1 MKKTKLITTIC
12 QDNCSY
18 EELKNIINAGTDVIR
33 INLSYANKEFCNN
46 IIASIRKLEKELDK
60 PIGIMLDIN
69 GPSVRLSDLN
79 ENEVTLKL
87 DKKIKIYNYPVL
99 CNDNQVCTNTENIT
113 SLLEVGDVLMM
124 SDDEVE
130 LVVREISNDFVS
142 CEVIKEGNIHSR
154 EEIHLKNRNFKLP
167 FLDKDDYE
175 SIMYCIEKEIDFMSL
190 SCVNDEQDVLSVSD
204 MLIEN
209 NDNHIQLI
217 SKIETSD
224 ALDNLEE
231 IVKASDGVM
240 IDRSD
245 LSIEAEIEKLP
256 LYQKN
261 ILSMARKYE
270 KIGIIAS
277 DMLIDITESTRPE
290 RSLVIDIYNAVL
302 DNCDAILLSG
312 KTNKGEFPIETIS
325 MMNKV
330 LESAEEDFDY
340 LDNLNQTMRDTK
352 QDITSSIAYS
362 VVDSSI
368 RLKTKAIVANTNSGY
383 TAKKISYFRPICPII
398 GLSPNMETVRSLT
411 LTYGVIPVL
420 SSECKNTDEIVK
432 MCIKKAVPTLD
443 LLPNDIIVIT
453 GGFPVSN
460 KTTNFMKIEVI
471 E

>member
-12 QDNCSY
+12 QDSCSY
-18 EELKNIINAGTDVIR
+18 EDLKNIILAGTDVIR
-33 INLSYANKEFCNN
+33 VNLSYANKEFCNN
-46 IIASIRKLEKELDK
+46 VIASISKLENELNK

-69 GPSVRLSDLN
+69 GPSVRLTDLN
-79 ENEVTLKL
+79 EEEVFLKL
-87 DKKIKIYNYPVL
+87 DKKVKIYNYPVL
-99 CNDNQVCTNTENIT
+99 CNDNQLCTNTENVT
-113 SLLEVGDVLMM
+113 SLLEVGDVLML

-130 LVVREISNDFVS
+130 MVVREISNDYLS
-142 CEVIKEGNIHSR
+142 CEVIKEGSIHSR

-175 SIMYCIEKEIDFMSL
+175 SIMYCIEKKIDFMTL

-209 NDNHIQLI
+209 KDNHIQLI
-217 SKIETSD
+217 SKIETQD

-245 LSIEAEIEKLP
+245 LSLEAEIEKLP
-256 LYQKN
+256 LYQKK
-261 ILSMARKYE
+261 ILNMARKYE
-270 KIGIIAS
+270 KTGIIAS
-277 DMLIDITESTRPE
+277 DMLMDITESTRPE

-312 KTNKGEFPIETIS
+312 RTDKGEFPIETIS
-325 MMNKV
+325 MMNKI

-340 LDNLNQTMRDTK
+340 LENLTQTIRDTK

-368 RLKTKAIVANTNSGY
+368 RLKTKAIIANTNSGY

-398 GLSPNMETVRSLT
+398 GLSPNMETVRTLT
-411 LTYGVIPVL
+411 LTYGVIPII
-420 SSECKNTDEIVK
+420 SDECKTTDQIVK
-432 MCIKKAVPTLD
+432 MCAKKATEALD
-443 LLPNDIIVIT
+443 LLPQDVVIIT
-453 GGFPVSN
+453 GGFPASSKN
-460 KTTNFMKIEVI
+460 TNFMKIEVI

>member
-12 QDNCSY
+12 QDTCSY
-18 EELKNIINAGTDVIR
+18 DELKEIINAGTDVI
-33 INLSYANKEFCNN
+33 
-46 IIASIRKLEKELDK
+46 
-60 PIGIMLDIN
+60 IMLDIN
-69 GPSVRLSDLN
+69 GPSVRLTDLN
-79 ENEVTLKL
+79 EEEVFLKL
-87 DKKIKIYNYPVL
+87 DKKVKIYNYPVL
-99 CNDNQVCTNTENIT
+99 CNDNQLCTNTENIT
-113 SLLEVGDVLMM
+113 SLLDVGDVLML

-130 LVVREISNDFVS
+130 MVVRELTNDYLS
-142 CEVIKEGNIHSR
+142 CQVIKEGYIHSR

-167 FLDKDDYE
+167 FLDKDDYD
-175 SIMYCIEKEIDFMSL
+175 SIMYCIEKKIDFMTL

-209 NDNHIQLI
+209 HDDHIQLI
-217 SKIETSD
+217 SKIETQD
-224 ALDNLEE
+224 ALDNLES

-245 LSIEAEIEKLP
+245 LSLEAEIEKLP
-256 LYQKN
+256 LYQKT

-270 KIGIIAS
+270 KTGIIAS
-277 DMLIDITESTRPE
+277 DMLMDITESTRPE

-312 KTNKGEFPIETIS
+312 RTDKGEFPIETIS
-325 MMNKV
+325 MMNKI

-340 LDNLNQTMRDTK
+340 LDNLSQTIRDTK

-368 RLKTKAIVANTNSGY
+368 RLKTKAIIANTNSGY

-398 GLSPNMETVRSLT
+398 GLSPNIETVRTLT
-411 LTYGVIPVL
+411 LTYGVIPII
-420 SSECKNTDEIVK
+420 SDECKTTDQIVK
-432 MCIKKAVPTLD
+432 MCAKKATEALG
-443 LLPNDIIVIT
+443 LLPQDIVVIT
-453 GGFPVSN
+453 GGFPVSSKN
-460 KTTNFMKIEVI
+460 TNFMKIEVI

>member
-12 QDNCSY
+12 QDTCSY
-18 EELKNIINAGTDVIR
+18 DELKEIINAGTDVIR
-33 INLSYANKEFCNN
+33 VNLSYANKEFCDN
-46 IIASIRKLEKELDK
+46 IIASVRKLELELNK

-69 GPSVRLSDLN
+69 GPSVRLTDLN
-79 ENEVTLKL
+79 EEEVFLKL
-87 DKKIKIYNYPVL
+87 DKKVKIYNYPVL
-99 CNDNQVCTNTENIT
+99 CNDNQLCTNTENIT
-113 SLLEVGDVLMM
+113 SLLDVGDVLML

-130 LVVREISNDFVS
+130 MVVRELTNDYLS
-142 CEVIKEGNIHSR
+142 CQVIKEGYIHSR

-167 FLDKDDYE
+167 FLDKDDYD
-175 SIMYCIEKEIDFMSL
+175 SIMYCIEKKIDFMTL

-209 NDNHIQLI
+209 HDDHIQLI
-217 SKIETSD
+217 SKIETQD
-224 ALDNLEE
+224 ALDNLES

-245 LSIEAEIEKLP
+245 LSLEAEIEKLP
-256 LYQKN
+256 LYQKT

-270 KIGIIAS
+270 KTGIIAS
-277 DMLIDITESTRPE
+277 DMLMDITESTRPE

-312 KTNKGEFPIETIS
+312 RTDKGEFPIETIS
-325 MMNKV
+325 MMNKI

-340 LDNLNQTMRDTK
+340 LDNLSQTIRDTK

-368 RLKTKAIVANTNSGY
+368 RLKTKAIIANTNSGY

-398 GLSPNMETVRSLT
+398 GLSPNIETVRTLT
-411 LTYGVIPVL
+411 LTYGVIPII
-420 SSECKNTDEIVK
+420 SDECKTTDQIVK
-432 MCIKKAVPTLD
+432 MCAKKATEALG
-443 LLPNDIIVIT
+443 LLPQDIVVIT
-453 GGFPVSN
+453 GGFPVSSKN
-460 KTTNFMKIEVI
+460 TNFMKIEVI

>member
-12 QDNCSY
+12 QDTCSY
-18 EELKNIINAGTDVIR
+18 DELKEIINAGTDVIR
-33 INLSYANKEFCNN
+33 VNLSYANKEFCDN
-46 IIASIRKLEKELDK
+46 IIASVRKLELELNK

-69 GPSVRLSDLN
+69 GPSVRLTDLN
-79 ENEVTLKL
+79 EEEVFLKL
-87 DKKIKIYNYPVL
+87 DKKVKIYNYPVL
-99 CNDNQVCTNTENIT
+99 CNDNQLCTNTENIT
-113 SLLEVGDVLMM
+113 SLLDVGDVLML

-130 LVVREISNDFVS
+130 MVVRELTNDYLS
-142 CEVIKEGNIHSR
+142 CQVIKEGYIHSR

-167 FLDKDDYE
+167 FLDKDDYD
-175 SIMYCIEKEIDFMSL
+175 SIMYCIEKKIDFMTL

-209 NDNHIQLI
+209 HDDHIQLI
-217 SKIETSD
+217 SKIETQD
-224 ALDNLEE
+224 ALDNLES

-245 LSIEAEIEKLP
+245 LSLEAEIEKLP
-256 LYQKN
+256 LYQKT

-270 KIGIIAS
+270 KTGIIAS
-277 DMLIDITESTRPE
+277 DMLMDITESTRPE

-312 KTNKGEFPIETIS
+312 RTDKGEFPIETIS
-325 MMNKV
+325 MMNKI

-340 LDNLNQTMRDTK
+340 LDNLSQTIRDTK

-368 RLKTKAIVANTNSGY
+368 RLKTKAIIANTNSGY

-398 GLSPNMETVRSLT
+398 GLSPNIETVRTLT
-411 LTYGVIPVL
+411 LTYGVIPII
-420 SSECKNTDEIVK
+420 SDECKTTDQIVK
-432 MCIKKAVPTLD
+432 MCAKKATEALD
-443 LLPNDIIVIT
+443 LLPQDIVVIT
-453 GGFPVSN
+453 GGFPVSSKN
-460 KTTNFMKIEVI
+460 TNFMKIEVI

>member
-12 QDNCSY
+12 QDTCSY
-18 EELKNIINAGTDVIR
+18 DELKEIINAGTDVIR
-33 INLSYANKEFCNN
+33 VNLSYANKEFCDN
-46 IIASIRKLEKELDK
+46 IITSVRKLELELNK

-69 GPSVRLSDLN
+69 GPSVRLTDLN
-79 ENEVTLKL
+79 EEEVFLKL
-87 DKKIKIYNYPVL
+87 DKKVKIYNYPVL
-99 CNDNQVCTNTENIT
+99 CNDNQLCTNTENIT
-113 SLLEVGDVLMM
+113 SLLDVGDVLML

-130 LVVREISNDFVS
+130 MVVRELTNDYLS
-142 CEVIKEGNIHSR
+142 CQVIKEGYIHSR

-167 FLDKDDYE
+167 FLDKDDYD
-175 SIMYCIEKEIDFMSL
+175 SIMYCIEKKIDFMTL

-217 SKIETSD
+217 SKIETQD
-224 ALDNLEE
+224 ALDNLES

-245 LSIEAEIEKLP
+245 LSLEAEIEKLP
-256 LYQKN
+256 LYQKT

-270 KIGIIAS
+270 KTGIIAS
-277 DMLIDITESTRPE
+277 DMLMDITESTRPE

-312 KTNKGEFPIETIS
+312 RTDKGEFPIETIS
-325 MMNKV
+325 MMNKI

-340 LDNLNQTMRDTK
+340 LDNLSQTIRDTK

-368 RLKTKAIVANTNSGY
+368 RLKTKAIIANTNSGY

-398 GLSPNMETVRSLT
+398 GLSPNIETIRTLT
-411 LTYGVIPVL
+411 LTYGVIPII
-420 SSECKNTDEIVK
+420 SDECKTTDQIVK
-432 MCIKKAVPTLD
+432 MCAKKATEALD
-443 LLPNDIIVIT
+443 LLPQDIVVIT
-453 GGFPVSN
+453 GGFPVSSKN
-460 KTTNFMKIEVI
+460 TNFMKIEVI

>member
-12 QDNCSY
+12 QDTCSY
-18 EELKNIINAGTDVIR
+18 DELKEIINAGTDVIR
-33 INLSYANKEFCNN
+33 VNLSYANKEFCDN
-46 IIASIRKLEKELDK
+46 IIASVRKLELELNK

-87 DKKIKIYNYPVL
+87 DRKVKIYNYPVL

-113 SLLEVGDVLMM
+113 SLLEVGDVLML

-130 LVVREISNDFVS
+130 MVVREISNDYIS
-142 CEVIKEGNIHSR
+142 CQVIKEGVIHSR

-175 SIMYCIEKEIDFMSL
+175 SIMYCIEKKIDFMTL

-217 SKIETSD
+217 SKIETQD
-224 ALDNLEE
+224 ALDNLES

-245 LSIEAEIEKLP
+245 LSLEATIEKLP
-256 LYQKN
+256 LYQKT
-261 ILSMARKYE
+261 ILRMARKYE

-277 DMLIDITESTRPE
+277 DMLVDMTESTRPE
-290 RSLVIDIYNAVL
+290 RSLVMDVYNAVL

-312 KTNKGEFPIETIS
+312 RTDKGEFPIETIT

-340 LDNLNQTMRDTK
+340 LDNLSQTIRDTK

-368 RLKTKAIVANTNSGY
+368 RLKTKGIVANTNSGY
-383 TAKKISYFRPICPII
+383 TARKISYFRPICPII

-411 LTYGVIPVL
+411 ITYGVIPVL
-420 SSECKNTDEIVK
+420 SEECKNTDQIVK
-432 MCIKKAVPTLD
+432 MCAKKATEVLA
-443 LLPNDIIVIT
+443 LLPQDAVIIT
-453 GGFPVSN
+453 GGFPVSSKN
-460 KTTNFMKIEVI
+460 TNFMKIEVI

>member
-12 QDNCSY
+12 QDSCSY
-18 EELKNIINAGTDVIR
+18 EDLKNIILAGTDVIR
-33 INLSYANKEFCNN
+33 VNLSYANKEFCNN
-46 IIASIRKLEKELDK
+46 VIASIRKLENELNK

-69 GPSVRLSDLN
+69 GPSVRLADLN
-79 ENEVTLKL
+79 EDEVFLKI
-87 DKKIKIYNYPVL
+87 DKKVKIYNYPVL
-99 CNDNQVCTNTENIT
+99 CNDNQLCTNTENIT
-113 SLLEVGDVLMM
+113 SLLDVGDVLML

-130 LVVREISNDFVS
+130 MVVRELTNDYLS
-142 CEVIKEGNIHSR
+142 CQVIKEGYIHSR

-167 FLDKDDYE
+167 FLDKDDYD
-175 SIMYCIEKEIDFMSL
+175 SIMYCIEKKIDFMTL

-209 NDNHIQLI
+209 HDDHIQLI
-217 SKIETSD
+217 SKIETQD
-224 ALDNLEE
+224 ALDNLES

-245 LSIEAEIEKLP
+245 LSLEAEIEKLP
-256 LYQKN
+256 LYQKT

-270 KIGIIAS
+270 KTGIIAS
-277 DMLIDITESTRPE
+277 DMLMDITESTRPE

-312 KTNKGEFPIETIS
+312 RTDKGEFPIETIS
-325 MMNKV
+325 MMNKI

-340 LDNLNQTMRDTK
+340 LDNLSQTIRDTK

-368 RLKTKAIVANTNSGY
+368 RLKTKAIIANTNSGY

-398 GLSPNMETVRSLT
+398 GLSPNIETVRTLT
-411 LTYGVIPVL
+411 LTYGVIPII
-420 SSECKNTDEIVK
+420 SDECKTTDQIVK
-432 MCIKKAVPTLD
+432 MCAKKATEALG
-443 LLPNDIIVIT
+443 LLPQDIVVIT
-453 GGFPVSN
+453 GGFPVSSKN
-460 KTTNFMKIEVI
+460 TNFMKIEVI

>member
-12 QDNCSY
+12 QDTCSY
-18 EELKNIINAGTDVIR
+18 DELKDIINAGTDVIR

-46 IIASIRKLEKELDK
+46 MITSIRKLEKELDK

-79 ENEVTLKL
+79 ENEVALKL
-87 DKKIKIYNYPVL
+87 DKKVKIYNYPVL

-130 LVVREISNDFVS
+130 MVVREISNDYVS
-142 CEVIKEGNIHSR
+142 CEVIKEGIIHSR

-175 SIMYCIEKEIDFMSL
+175 SIMYCIDKEIDFMTL

-217 SKIETSD
+217 SKIETQD

-245 LSIEAEIEKLP
+245 LSLEAEIEKLP
-256 LYQKN
+256 LYQKT
-261 ILSMARKYE
+261 ILNMARKYE

-277 DMLIDITESTRPE
+277 DMLMDITESTRPE

-325 MMNKV
+325 MMNKI

-340 LDNLNQTMRDTK
+340 LDNLTKTIRDTK

-368 RLKTKAIVANTNSGY
+368 RLKTKAIIANTNSGY
-383 TAKKISYFRPICPII
+383 TGRKISYFRPVCPII
-398 GLSPNMETVRSLT
+398 GLSPNMETIRSLT
-411 LTYGVIPVL
+411 LTYGVIPIL
-420 SSECKNTDEIVK
+420 SDECKTTDQIVK
-432 MCIKKAVPTLD
+432 MCLKKTIPELS
-443 LLPNDIIVIT
+443 LLPQDIVIIT
-453 GGFPVSN
+453 GGFPANS

>member
-12 QDNCSY
+12 QDTCSY
-18 EELKNIINAGTDVIR
+18 DELKEIINAGTDVIR
-33 INLSYANKEFCNN
+33 VNLSYANKEFCDN
-46 IIASIRKLEKELDK
+46 IIASVRKLELELNK

-69 GPSVRLSDLN
+69 GPSVRLTDLN
-79 ENEVTLKL
+79 EEEVFLKL
-87 DKKIKIYNYPVL
+87 DKKVKIYNYPVL
-99 CNDNQVCTNTENIT
+99 CNDNQLCTNTENIT
-113 SLLEVGDVLMM
+113 SLLDVGDVLML

-130 LVVREISNDFVS
+130 MVVRELTNDYLS
-142 CEVIKEGNIHSR
+142 CQVIKEGYIHSR

-167 FLDKDDYE
+167 FLDKDDYD
-175 SIMYCIEKEIDFMSL
+175 SIMYCIEKKIDFMTL

-209 NDNHIQLI
+209 HDDHIQLI
-217 SKIETSD
+217 SKIETQD
-224 ALDNLEE
+224 ALDNLES

-245 LSIEAEIEKLP
+245 LSLEAEIEKLP
-256 LYQKN
+256 LYQKT

-270 KIGIIAS
+270 KTGIIAS
-277 DMLIDITESTRPE
+277 DMLMDITESTRPE

-312 KTNKGEFPIETIS
+312 RTDKGEFPIETIS
-325 MMNKV
+325 MMNKI

-340 LDNLNQTMRDTK
+340 LDNLSQTIRDTK

-368 RLKTKAIVANTNSGY
+368 RLKTKAIIANTNSGY

-398 GLSPNMETVRSLT
+398 GLSPNIETIRTLT
-411 LTYGVIPVL
+411 LTYGVIPII
-420 SSECKNTDEIVK
+420 SDECKTTDQIVK
-432 MCIKKAVPTLD
+432 MCAKKATETLA
-443 LLPNDIIVIT
+443 LLPQDVVIIT
-453 GGFPVSN
+453 GGFPVSSKN
-460 KTTNFMKIEVI
+460 TNFMKIEVI

>member
-12 QDNCSY
+12 QDTCSY
-18 EELKNIINAGTDVIR
+18 DELKEIINAGTDVIR
-33 INLSYANKEFCNN
+33 VNLSYANKEFCDN
-46 IIASIRKLEKELDK
+46 IIASVRKLELELNK

-69 GPSVRLSDLN
+69 GPSVRLTDLN
-79 ENEVTLKL
+79 EEEVFLKL
-87 DKKIKIYNYPVL
+87 DKKVKIYNYPVL
-99 CNDNQVCTNTENIT
+99 CNDNQLCTNTENIT
-113 SLLEVGDVLMM
+113 SLLDVGDVLML

-130 LVVREISNDFVS
+130 MVVRELTNDYLS
-142 CEVIKEGNIHSR
+142 CQVIKEGYIHSR

-167 FLDKDDYE
+167 FLDKDDYD
-175 SIMYCIEKEIDFMSL
+175 SIMYCIEKKIDFMTL

-209 NDNHIQLI
+209 HDDHIQLI
-217 SKIETSD
+217 SKIETQD
-224 ALDNLEE
+224 ALDNLES

-245 LSIEAEIEKLP
+245 LSLEAEIEKLP
-256 LYQKN
+256 LYQKT

-270 KIGIIAS
+270 KTGIIAS
-277 DMLIDITESTRPE
+277 DMLMDITESTRPE

-312 KTNKGEFPIETIS
+312 RTDKGEFPIETIS
-325 MMNKV
+325 MMNKI

-340 LDNLNQTMRDTK
+340 LDNLSQTIRDTK

-368 RLKTKAIVANTNSGY
+368 RLKTKAIIANTNSGY

-398 GLSPNMETVRSLT
+398 GLSPNIETVRTLT
-411 LTYGVIPVL
+411 LTYGVIPII
-420 SSECKNTDEIVK
+420 SDECKTTDQIVK
-432 MCIKKAVPTLD
+432 MCATKATEALG
-443 LLPNDIIVIT
+443 LLPQDIVVIT
-453 GGFPVSN
+453 GGFPVSSKN
-460 KTTNFMKIEVI
+460 TNFMKIEVI

>member
-12 QDNCSY
+12 QDTCSY
-18 EELKNIINAGTDVIR
+18 DELKEIINAGTDVIR
-33 INLSYANKEFCNN
+33 VNLSYANKEFCDN
-46 IIASIRKLEKELDK
+46 IIASVRKLELELNK

-69 GPSVRLSDLN
+69 GPSVRLTDLN
-79 ENEVTLKL
+79 EEEVFLKL
-87 DKKIKIYNYPVL
+87 DKKVKIYNYPVL
-99 CNDNQVCTNTENIT
+99 CNDNQVCTNTDNIT
-113 SLLEVGDVLMM
+113 SLLEVGDVLML

-130 LVVREISNDFVS
+130 MVVRELTNDYLS
-142 CEVIKEGNIHSR
+142 CQVIKEGYIHSR

-167 FLDKDDYE
+167 FLDKDDYD
-175 SIMYCIEKEIDFMSL
+175 SIMYCIEKKIDFMTL

-209 NDNHIQLI
+209 HDDHIQLI
-217 SKIETSD
+217 SKIETQD
-224 ALDNLEE
+224 ALDNLES

-245 LSIEAEIEKLP
+245 LSLEAEIEKLP
-256 LYQKN
+256 LYQKT

-270 KIGIIAS
+270 KTGIIAS
-277 DMLIDITESTRPE
+277 DMLMDITESTRPE

-312 KTNKGEFPIETIS
+312 RTDKGEFPIETIS
-325 MMNKV
+325 MMNKI

-340 LDNLNQTMRDTK
+340 LDNLSQTIRDTK

-368 RLKTKAIVANTNSGY
+368 RLKTKAIIANTNSGY

-398 GLSPNMETVRSLT
+398 GLSPNIETVRTLT
-411 LTYGVIPVL
+411 LTYGVIPII
-420 SSECKNTDEIVK
+420 SDECKTTDQIVK
-432 MCIKKAVPTLD
+432 MCAKKATEALG
-443 LLPNDIIVIT
+443 LLPQDIVVIT
-453 GGFPVSN
+453 GGFPVSSKN
-460 KTTNFMKIEVI
+460 TNFMKIEVI

>member
-12 QDNCSY
+12 QDTCSY
-18 EELKNIINAGTDVIR
+18 DELKEIINAGTDVIR
-33 INLSYANKEFCNN
+33 VNLSYANKEFCDN
-46 IIASIRKLEKELDK
+46 IITSVRKLELELNK

-69 GPSVRLSDLN
+69 GPSVRLTDLN
-79 ENEVTLKL
+79 EEEVFLKL
-87 DKKIKIYNYPVL
+87 DKKVKIYNYPVL
-99 CNDNQVCTNTENIT
+99 CNDNQLCTNTENIT
-113 SLLEVGDVLMM
+113 SLLEVGDVLML

-130 LVVREISNDFVS
+130 MVVRELTNDYLS
-142 CEVIKEGNIHSR
+142 CQVIKEGYIHSR

-167 FLDKDDYE
+167 FLDKDDYD
-175 SIMYCIEKEIDFMSL
+175 SIMYCIEKKIDFMTL

-209 NDNHIQLI
+209 HDDHIQLI
-217 SKIETSD
+217 SKIETQD
-224 ALDNLEE
+224 ALDNLES

-245 LSIEAEIEKLP
+245 LSLEAEIEKLP
-256 LYQKN
+256 LYQKT

-270 KIGIIAS
+270 KTGIIAS
-277 DMLIDITESTRPE
+277 DMLMDITESTRPE

-312 KTNKGEFPIETIS
+312 RTDKGEFPIETIS
-325 MMNKV
+325 MMNKI

-340 LDNLNQTMRDTK
+340 LDNLSQTIRDTK

-368 RLKTKAIVANTNSGY
+368 RLKTKAIIANTNSGY

-398 GLSPNMETVRSLT
+398 GLSPNIETVRTLT
-411 LTYGVIPVL
+411 LTYGVIPII
-420 SSECKNTDEIVK
+420 SDECKTTDQIVK
-432 MCIKKAVPTLD
+432 MCAKKATEALG
-443 LLPNDIIVIT
+443 LLPQDIVVIT
-453 GGFPVSN
+453 GGFPVSSKN
-460 KTTNFMKIEVI
+460 TNFMKIEVI

>member
-12 QDNCSY
+12 QDTCSY
-18 EELKNIINAGTDVIR
+18 DELKEIINAGTDVIR
-33 INLSYANKEFCNN
+33 VNLSYANKEFCDN
-46 IIASIRKLEKELDK
+46 IIASVRKLELELNK

-69 GPSVRLSDLN
+69 GPSVRLTDLN
-79 ENEVTLKL
+79 EEEVFLKL
-87 DKKIKIYNYPVL
+87 DKKVKIYNYPVL
-99 CNDNQVCTNTENIT
+99 CNDNQLCTNTENIT
-113 SLLEVGDVLMM
+113 SLLDVGDVLML

-130 LVVREISNDFVS
+130 MVVRELTNDYLS
-142 CEVIKEGNIHSR
+142 CQVIKEGYIHSR

-167 FLDKDDYE
+167 FLDKDDYD
-175 SIMYCIEKEIDFMSL
+175 SIMYCIEKKIDFMTL

-217 SKIETSD
+217 SKIETQD
-224 ALDNLEE
+224 ALDNLES

-245 LSIEAEIEKLP
+245 LSLEAEIEKLP
-256 LYQKN
+256 LYQKT

-270 KIGIIAS
+270 KTGIIAS
-277 DMLIDITESTRPE
+277 DMLMDITESTRPE

-302 DNCDAILLSG
+302 HNCDAILLSG
-312 KTNKGEFPIETIS
+312 RTDKGEFPIETIS
-325 MMNKV
+325 MMNKI

-340 LDNLNQTMRDTK
+340 LDNLSQTIRDTK

-368 RLKTKAIVANTNSGY
+368 RLKTKAIIANTNSGY

-398 GLSPNMETVRSLT
+398 GLSPNIETVRTLT
-411 LTYGVIPVL
+411 LTYGVIPII
-420 SSECKNTDEIVK
+420 SDECKTTDQIVK
-432 MCIKKAVPTLD
+432 MCAKKATEALG
-443 LLPNDIIVIT
+443 LLPQDIVVIT
-453 GGFPVSN
+453 GGFPVSSKN
-460 KTTNFMKIEVI
+460 TNFMKIEVI

>member
-12 QDNCSY
+12 QDTCSY
-18 EELKNIINAGTDVIR
+18 DELKEIINAGTDVIR
-33 INLSYANKEFCNN
+33 VNLSYANKEFCDN
-46 IIASIRKLEKELDK
+46 IIASVRKLELELNK

-69 GPSVRLSDLN
+69 GPSVRLTDLN
-79 ENEVTLKL
+79 EEEVFLKL
-87 DKKIKIYNYPVL
+87 DKKVKIYNYPVL
-99 CNDNQVCTNTENIT
+99 CNDNQLCTNTENIT
-113 SLLEVGDVLMM
+113 SLLDVGDVLML

-130 LVVREISNDFVS
+130 MVVRELTNDYLS
-142 CEVIKEGNIHSR
+142 CQVIKEGYIHNR

-167 FLDKDDYE
+167 FLDKDDYD
-175 SIMYCIEKEIDFMSL
+175 SIMYCIEKKIDFMTL

-209 NDNHIQLI
+209 HDDHIQLI
-217 SKIETSD
+217 SKIETQD
-224 ALDNLEE
+224 ALDNLES

-245 LSIEAEIEKLP
+245 LSLEAEIEKLP
-256 LYQKN
+256 LYQKT

-270 KIGIIAS
+270 KTGIIAS
-277 DMLIDITESTRPE
+277 DMLMDITESTRPE

-312 KTNKGEFPIETIS
+312 RTDKGEFPIETIS
-325 MMNKV
+325 MMNKI

-340 LDNLNQTMRDTK
+340 LDNLSQTIRDTK

-368 RLKTKAIVANTNSGY
+368 RLKTKAIIANTNSGY

-398 GLSPNMETVRSLT
+398 GLSPNIETVRTLT
-411 LTYGVIPVL
+411 LTYGVIPII
-420 SSECKNTDEIVK
+420 SDECKTTDQIVK
-432 MCIKKAVPTLD
+432 MCAKKATEALG
-443 LLPNDIIVIT
+443 LLPQDIVVIT
-453 GGFPVSN
+453 GGFPVSSKN
-460 KTTNFMKIEVI
+460 TNFMKIEVI